1 MAIVVSKVDALLEMV
16 KAYDNNQ
23 VKRSNCIGRILS
35 NSIQKDNQN
44 NMYTEL
50 KIEDNGTGIDAKDL
64 PHIFERFYKG
74 KNSSSDSV
82 GIGLA
87 LSKSIIESNNGYIQV
102 DSKLNKGTTF
112 IIKYL
117 K

>member
-16 KAYDNNQ
+16 KAYDNK

-44 NMYTEL
+44 NMYSCY
-50 KIEDNGTGIDAKDL
+50 IDLDRSTKQYF
-64 PHIFERFYKG
+64 PKEIK
-74 KNSSSDSV
+74 KNSKKM
-82 GIGLA
+82 GIND
-87 LSKSIIESNNGYIQV
+87 EFV
-102 DSKLNKGTTF
+102 
-112 IIKYL
+112 L

>member
-1 MAIVVSKVDALLEMV
+1 
-16 KAYDNNQ
+16 
-23 VKRSNCIGRILS
+23 
-35 NSIQKDNQN
+35 
-44 NMYTEL
+44 MYTEL

-102 DSKLNKGTTF
+102 DSKFKVAKANLSKQLNKTNYCSKATF
-112 IIKYL
+112 FAYYVI
-117 K
+117 

>member
-16 KAYDNNQ
+16 KADDNNQ

-44 NMYTEL
+44 NMYSCY
-50 KIEDNGTGIDAKDL
+50 IDLDRSTKQYF
-64 PHIFERFYKG
+64 PKEIK
-74 KNSSSDSV
+74 KNSKKM
-82 GIGLA
+82 GIND
-87 LSKSIIESNNGYIQV
+87 EFV
-102 DSKLNKGTTF
+102 
-112 IIKYL
+112 L

>member
-23 VKRSNCIGRILS
+23 VKSSNCIGRILS

-44 NMYTEL
+44 NMYSCYIDLDRSTKQYFL
-50 KIEDNGTGIDAKDL
+50 KEIK
-64 PHIFERFYKG
+64 
-74 KNSSSDSV
+74 KNSKKM
-82 GIGLA
+82 GIND
-87 LSKSIIESNNGYIQV
+87 EFV
-102 DSKLNKGTTF
+102 
-112 IIKYL
+112 L

>member
-44 NMYTEL
+44 NMYSCY
-50 KIEDNGTGIDAKDL
+50 IDLDRSTKQYF
-64 PHIFERFYKG
+64 PKEIK
-74 KNSSSDSV
+74 KNSKNM
-82 GIGLA
+82 GIND
-87 LSKSIIESNNGYIQV
+87 EFV
-102 DSKLNKGTTF
+102 
-112 IIKYL
+112 L

>member
-44 NMYTEL
+44 NMYSCY
-50 KIEDNGTGIDAKDL
+50 IDLD
-64 PHIFERFYKG
+64 R
-74 KNSSSDSV
+74 
-82 GIGLA
+82 
-87 LSKSIIESNNGYIQV
+87 
-102 DSKLNKGTTF
+102 
-112 IIKYL
+112 
-117 K
+117 